1 MKQLLS
7 LAIAAL
13 ALSAATPVS
22 GASAA
27 EVKNVVIAHG
37 AFADGSGWRDV
48 SDALTKKG
56 YSVTVVQQ
64 PLTSLEDD
72 ISAVKRVLA
81 LQDGPAILVGHS
93 YGGMVI
99 SDAGNAE
106 NVAGLVY
113 IAAFQPDAGE
123 SLVDLAQ
130 SKPVINMKKGGL
142 LVTKDHFFYLDPEA
156 FPELFA
162 ADLPKADA
170 EFLARSQVFASQRAF
185 TTEASAPAWK
195 SKPSWALVAT
205 EDRSI
210 NPDLERDM
218 AKRAGSKVSEVKA
231 SHAVYASKPDVVAA
245 LIVTAAR
252 AVSH

>member
-1 MKQLLS
+1 MKYTLS
-7 LAIAAL
+7 LAVIGL
-13 ALSAATPVS
+13 AMVAS
-22 GASAA
+22 GPWTAASAA

-48 SDALTKKG
+48 SDVLTKKG
-56 YSVTVVQQ
+56 YKVTVVQQ

-72 ISAVKRVLA
+72 VLAVKRVLE
-81 LQDGPAILVGHS
+81 LQDGPTVLVGHS

-99 SDAGNAE
+99 TDAGNAE
-106 NVAGLVY
+106 NVACLVY
-113 IAAFQPDAGE
+113 VAAFQPKKGE

-142 LVTKDHFFYLDPEA
+142 LATKDHFFYLDPEA

-170 EFLARSQVFASQRAF
+170 EFLARSQVFAAQKAF
-185 TTEASAPAWK
+185 TTKAGTPAWEA
-195 SKPSWALVAT
+195 KPSWALVAT

-218 AKRAGSKVSEVKA
+218 AKRAGSTTSEVKA
-231 SHAVYASKPDVVAA
+231 SHAVYASKPDDVAA
-245 LIVTAAR
+245 LIVTAAE
-252 AVSH
+252 AVSK